1 MRLGTVVTIHL
12 VGEARAAP
20 VAVDEV
26 KAVAGLGLEG
36 DRYFKG
42 SGSYSD
48 KPGPGRNVTLIEE
61 EAIEA
66 VRRDY
71 SIDLEP
77 GMTRRNITVRGMALN
92 HLVGTEFTVG
102 DARLIGVR
110 LCEPCQHM
118 EELSRP
124 GARKALLH
132 RGGLR
137 CDILEGG
144 TIRVGDPIR
153 SS

>member
-1 MRLGTVVTIHL
+1 MSRGSVVTIHL
-12 VGEARAAP
+12 VAEAGGAP

-26 KAVAGLGLEG
+26 KAVAGQGLEG
-36 DRYFKG
+36 DRYF
-42 SGSYSD
+42 SGMGTYSD
-48 KPGPGRNVTLIEE
+48 KPEPKRHMTLIEE

-71 SIDLEP
+71 AIDLAP
-77 GMTRRNITVRGMALN
+77 GQTRRNIMVRGVALN
-92 HLVGTEFTVG
+92 HLVDRTFTVG
-102 DARLIGVR
+102 DATLRGIK

-118 EELSRP
+118 EALSKP

-137 CDILEGG
+137 CEIVEGG
-144 TIRVGDPIR
+144 TIRVGDPVTT
-153 SS
+153 